1 MVTIGEYTS
10 FCKGVLWRENH
21 NASLQKEV
29 CFGLERKAD
38 EVSKKD
44 STNCN
49 TKHRCTYR

>member
-29 CFGLERKAD
+29 CFGLESVNALLGCHD
-38 EVSKKD
+38 PALS
-44 STNCN
+44 C
-49 TKHRCTYR
+49 